1 MIFQFTK
8 LVFST
13 TQLTTALNFLC
24 LFTYNNNLS
33 YVIIALWVLYSSIT
47 PTDQSIDFPSL
58 YLWLLAVAQ
67 QMEFQAF
74 HNLHSVYHNF
84 RYCQLT
90 FFKFSSMN
98 YLLRSLFNYFT
109 TTSKNVNPKNKKPS
123 LFSVTV
129 DIVSKLT
136 KFESIQYHRQHIHNL

>member
-1 MIFQFTK
+1 
-8 LVFST
+8 
-13 TQLTTALNFLC
+13 
-24 LFTYNNNLS
+24 
-33 YVIIALWVLYSSIT
+33 
-47 PTDQSIDFPSL
+47 
-58 YLWLLAVAQ
+58 VAQ

-98 YLLRSLFNYFT
+98 YLLRSLFNNFT

-123 LFSVTV
+123 LLV
-129 DIVSKLT
+129 
-136 KFESIQYHRQHIHNL
+136 